1 MSLKR
6 DILVGLGLLGLLL
19 LIVTTLVGVVL
30 LVKKALGLIVLLF
43 GVFMLLW
50 FPDIIPDYQYEGFA
64 KPGIWIGLAAVI
76 IGIILLIF

>member
-43 GVFMLLW
+43 GIFMLLW
-50 FPDIIPDYQYEGFA
+50 FPDVPDYQYEGFV

-76 IGIILLIF
+76 VGIILLIF